1 MMRCGFGLS
10 SSVVR
15 LRQHLGR
22 RSILPVERYRY
33 SYRVAYRYDTVAY
46 GTSLVSSKYTEAKV

>member
-33 SYRVAYRYDTVAY
+33 RVAYRYDTVAY